1 MVLSPKMLALHII
14 LKLPKHFS
22 MLLLN
27 ANNITRGFSAVICH
41 FFLAI
46 LLEQNCRAWSRFPL
60 KLIFNFHFTDLP
72 LLCVAEFSIQS
83 YFPYQHSLA
92 AAERSEKTI
101 GRTTC
106 WPLKDIRLPY
116 FSKIFHLFFY
126 CISINFFYLWLNFI
140 VVVSLNNLECA
151 AWFF

>member
-14 LKLPKHFS
+14 LKWPKHFS

-27 ANNITRGFSAVICH
+27 TNNITRGFSAVICH

-46 LLEQNCRAWSRFPL
+46 LLEQNCRACSRFPF

-72 LLCVAEFSIQS
+72 LLCMAEFSIQS
-83 YFPYQHSLA
+83 YFSYQYSSA

-116 FSKIFHLFFY
+116 FSKIFHPFFIVY
-126 CISINFFYLWLNFI
+126 PLIFSTFDLTLLSLYLWI
-140 VVVSLNNLECA
+140 I
-151 AWFF
+151 